1 MAQNSKPSMVG
12 YHAAINWL
20 YDNRPH
26 MVEYITA
33 LGAPKNDLRCDR
45 AMVVSGPDMKPR
57 LYANDEFLQKIG
69 PAQAAGVL
77 VHEFRHVLLDHFSET
92 RNPKSN
98 WKYPIVVRDSQEAT
112 INDSIEL
119 TGYEL
124 PDDVIRGENRGGEFY
139 GYWSTD
145 EAYGPMEKWYLDQQ
159 QNSQDQDSQADQD
172 QESGDDSGDQEADS
186 SDQQAGSG
194 SGSGSAGSGGEP
206 QDGAEESDGSNSG
219 AGTPSEDQQN
229 GSDSGGSDP
238 SDQED
243 SDSTESGT
251 AAGGSESKDDGDVDS
266 PSSDSNQSDSEPS
279 EDGEESTESADGAD
293 GTSSTADG
301 EEESDQEASG
311 QDGADQAPDELDEH
325 TSSDG
330 CKHGAYIEDE
340 NGDLREMSDEELQDF
355 VDKLNETLTEVI
367 ESNPMPDDEKP
378 TEDEL
383 DGMDQDVA
391 AAVDPTRNSSYS
403 KAGHAASAA
412 EQVLAGGKLHLGW
425 LKLLQKINPDVG
437 KDDGGMNAKA
447 SYNWARPRRTTSLIP
462 GVHLPTPGAPRGIGA
477 GAKQKPVA
485 LIALDFSGS
494 IDRRLA
500 YAMKDM
506 AQSIPEEHIEARCF
520 TFSTEAVAF
529 DFRAKSNRVAGGGT
543 DFSCLEHEA
552 RRIKQETG
560 EYPFVICLTDGDAW
574 FDGYGYQGAAQPSAV
589 QLASHWLW
597 VDVNTEDD
605 AQAFVGYP
613 ADARVQAQ
621 NNKSALPY
629 DRSKL

>member
-1 MAQNSKPSMVG
+1 MAQNSKPSMAG
-12 YHAAINWL
+12 YYAAINWL

-77 VHEFRHVLLDHFSET
+77 VHEFRHVLLDHFSES
-92 RNPKSN
+92 RNPKPN
-98 WKYPIVVRDSQEAT
+98 WKYPVVVRDSQEAT

-139 GYWSTD
+139 GYWTTD
-145 EAYGPMEKWYLDQQ
+145 EAYGPMEDWYLSQ
-159 QNSQDQDSQADQD
+159 QNPPSQDDGDGEDDSEEANDSEEAG
-172 QESGDDSGDQEADS
+172 ESGGQGASG
-186 SDQQAGSG
+186 GSG
-194 SGSGSAGSGGEP
+194 SGASGSDGQSSGEP
-206 QDGAEESDGSNSG
+206 GSSDG
-219 AGTPSEDQQN
+219 
-229 GSDSGGSDP
+229 
-238 SDQED
+238 
-243 SDSTESGT
+243 
-251 AAGGSESKDDGDVDS
+251 
-266 PSSDSNQSDSEPS
+266 DSEPS
-279 EDGEESTESADGAD
+279 GSEEQDEAGSTEGESQQGGSSADSSEEGSSAPGDATDDAEDGPGGSAGDPSEGSEDEGDGSEASSDGQEAEGEAD
-293 GTSSTADG
+293 PSDETPEADG
-301 EEESDQEASG
+301 EL
-311 QDGADQAPDELDEH
+311 PDEH
-325 TSSDG
+325 ASSDG
-330 CKHGAYIEDE
+330 CNHGAYIEDE
-340 NGDLREMSDEELQDF
+340 NGELREMSDRELQDF
-355 VDKLNETLTEVI
+355 VDKLNESLTEVI
-367 ESNPMPDDEKP
+367 KDTPMPEDEKP
-378 TEDEL
+378 TESEL
-383 DGMDQDVA
+383 DSMDQDVA
-391 AAVDPTRNSSYS
+391 AAVDPSRNGSYS
-403 KAGHAASAA
+403 KAGHAASEA
-412 EQVLAGGKLHLGW
+412 EKVLAGGKLHLGW

-447 SYNWARPRRTTSLIP
+447 SYNWARPRRTTSLIS

-485 LIALDFSGS
+485 LIALDFSVS

-500 YAMKDM
+500 HAMKDM

-520 TFSTEAVAF
+520 TFSTETVPF
-529 DFRAKSNRVAGGGT
+529 DFKAKSNSVASGGT
-543 DFSCLEHEA
+543 DFSCIEHEA
-552 RRIKQETG
+552 RKIKQETG
-560 EYPFVICLTDGDAW
+560 EYPFVICLTDGEAW
-574 FDGYGYQGAAQPSAV
+574 FGGHGYRGSAQPSAA

-605 AQAFVGYP
+605 AQAFIGYT
-613 ADARVQAQ
+613 ADDRVKAQ